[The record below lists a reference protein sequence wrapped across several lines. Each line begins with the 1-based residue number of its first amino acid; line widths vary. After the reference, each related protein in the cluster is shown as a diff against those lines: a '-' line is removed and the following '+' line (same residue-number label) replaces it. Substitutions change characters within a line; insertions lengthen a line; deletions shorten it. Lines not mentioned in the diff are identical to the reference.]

1 MATKKSVALINE
13 TGAGF
18 AVPGAK
24 VRGVAVRSDN
34 GGRSVIKISLID
46 LAPATNG
53 YTVAISDGNSTKLCE
68 LPDLSGAEILSD
80 SIGNLAV
87 SIFYVTADE
96 RFLPVAYGAFSPEAK
111 PEKEVLIDAKRA
123 YYAGDDAGGQE
134 KKSVD
139 DETYDDEVVAAENYY
154 AYESES
160 GMKRGG
166 GNENATDADENVGVQ
181 SGGFKKKEA
190 DEYDL
195 SAFVDEEN
203 GGEKGTY
210 YERIK
215 PQIERL
221 FEEFNEEKSLS
232 EVVPDSRWVKI
243 KYDGDDYYVVG
254 VIYDK
259 NRPLYICYGVEG
271 RYGEKPEKIGDYCSF
286 IPSSIFNLKGDGYWV
301 MYQSAITGKCLSS
314 NDCAEE

>member
-80 SIGNLAV
+80 STGNLAV
-87 SIFYVTADE
+87 LIFYVTEDE

-166 GNENATDADENVGVQ
+166 ENENATDADENVGVQ

-221 FEEFNEEKSLS
+221 FGEFNEEKSLS

-301 MYQSAITGKCLSS
+301 MYQSAITGKCLSVS
-314 NDCAEE
+314 NCADE

>member
-24 VRGVAVRSDN
+24 VRGVAVCSDN
-34 GGRSVIKISLID
+34 GGQGVIKISLID

-53 YTVAISDGNSTKLCE
+53 YTVAISGGNSTKLCK
-68 LPDLSGAEILSD
+68 LPDLSGAEILTD
-80 SIGNLAV
+80 STENLAV
-87 SIFYVTADE
+87 LIFYVTADE
-96 RFLPVAYGAFSPEAK
+96 RFLSVAYGAFSSDAK
-111 PEKEVLIDAKRA
+111 PEKEVLENAKNAYRA
-123 YYAGDDAGGQE
+123 GNDAGGQE

-166 GNENATDADENVGVQ
+166 GNENATDAYENVGVQ

-221 FEEFNEEKSLS
+221 FQEFNEEKSLS
-232 EVVPDSRWVKI
+232 EVVPDSHWVKI

-301 MYQSAITGKCLSS
+301 MYQSAITGKCLSAS
-314 NDCAEE
+314 DCADE

>member
-34 GGRSVIKISLID
+34 GGRSVINISLID

-53 YTVAISDGNSTKLCE
+53 YTVAISDGNLTKLCE

-80 SIGNLAV
+80 STGNLAV

-166 GNENATDADENVGVQ
+166 ENENATDADENVGVQ

-314 NDCAEE
+314 NDCADE

>member
-80 SIGNLAV
+80 STGNLAV
-87 SIFYVTADE
+87 SIFYVTEDE
-96 RFLPVAYGAFSPEAK
+96 RFLPVAYGVFSPEAK

-166 GNENATDADENVGVQ
+166 ENENATDADENVGVQ

-301 MYQSAITGKCLSS
+301 MYQSAITGKCLSAS
-314 NDCAEE
+314 DRADE

>member
-53 YTVAISDGNSTKLCE
+53 YTVAISGGNSTKLCE

-80 SIGNLAV
+80 STGNLAV

-160 GMKRGG
+160 GMKRSG

-232 EVVPDSRWVKI
+232 EVVPDSRWAKI

-259 NRPLYICYGVEG
+259 TRPLYICYGVEG

-301 MYQSAITGKCLSS
+301 MYQSAITGKCLSA
-314 NDCAEE
+314 NDRADE

>member
-80 SIGNLAV
+80 STGNLAV

>member
-80 SIGNLAV
+80 STGNLAV

-160 GMKRGG
+160 GMKRSG

-221 FEEFNEEKSLS
+221 FEEFSEEKSLS

>member
-80 SIGNLAV
+80 STGNLAV

-166 GNENATDADENVGVQ
+166 ENENATDADENVGVQ

-301 MYQSAITGKCLSS
+301 MYQSAITGKCLSA
-314 NDCAEE
+314 NDCADE

>member
-80 SIGNLAV
+80 STGNLAV

-166 GNENATDADENVGVQ
+166 ENENATDADENVGVQ

-314 NDCAEE
+314 NDCADE

>member
-80 SIGNLAV
+80 STGNLAV

-166 GNENATDADENVGVQ
+166 ENANATDADENVGVQ

-301 MYQSAITGKCLSS
+301 MYQSAISGKCLSAS
-314 NDCAEE
+314 DCADE

>member
-80 SIGNLAV
+80 STGNLAV

-166 GNENATDADENVGVQ
+166 ENENATDADENVGVQ

>member
-80 SIGNLAV
+80 STGNLAV
-87 SIFYVTADE
+87 SIFYVTEDE

-111 PEKEVLIDAKRA
+111 PEKEVLRDAKRA

-160 GMKRGG
+160 GMKRSG
-166 GNENATDADENVGVQ
+166 GNENATDAYENVGVQ

-203 GGEKGTY
+203 SGEKGTY

-301 MYQSAITGKCLSS
+301 MYQSAITGKCLSA
-314 NDCAEE
+314 NDCADE

>member
-18 AVPGAK
+18 AVPGTK

-80 SIGNLAV
+80 STGNLAV

-123 YYAGDDAGGQE
+123 YCAGDDAGGQE

-190 DEYDL
+190 DEYDF

-203 GGEKGTY
+203 GGDKGSY

-301 MYQSAITGKCLSS
+301 MYQSAITGKCLSAS
-314 NDCAEE
+314 DCADE

>member
-80 SIGNLAV
+80 STGNLAV

-160 GMKRGG
+160 GMKRSG
-166 GNENATDADENVGVQ
+166 GNENATDAYENGGVQ

-301 MYQSAITGKCLSS
+301 MYQSAISGKCLSAS
-314 NDCAEE
+314 DRADE

>member
-80 SIGNLAV
+80 STGNLAV

-160 GMKRGG
+160 GMKRSG
-166 GNENATDADENVGVQ
+166 GNENATDAYENVGVQ

>member
-80 SIGNLAV
+80 STGNLAV

-166 GNENATDADENVGVQ
+166 ENENATYDNENVGVK
-181 SGGFKKKEA
+181 SGGFEKKET

-301 MYQSAITGKCLSS
+301 MYQSAITGKCLSA
-314 NDCAEE
+314 NDRADE

>member
-53 YTVAISDGNSTKLCE
+53 YTVAISDGNSTKLCG

-80 SIGNLAV
+80 STGNLAV

-166 GNENATDADENVGVQ
+166 ENENATDADENVGVQ

-286 IPSSIFNLKGDGYWV
+286 IPYSIFNLKGDGYWV
-301 MYQSAITGKCLSS
+301 MYQSAISGKCLSAS
-314 NDCAEE
+314 DCADE

>member
-80 SIGNLAV
+80 STGNLAV
-87 SIFYVTADE
+87 SIFYVTEDE

-166 GNENATDADENVGVQ
+166 ENENATDADENVGVQ

-301 MYQSAITGKCLSS
+301 MYQSAITGKCLSAS
-314 NDCAEE
+314 DCADE

>member
-53 YTVAISDGNSTKLCE
+53 YTVAISGGKLTKLCK
-68 LPDLSGAEILSD
+68 LPDLSGAEILTD
-80 SIGNLAV
+80 STGNLAV

-160 GMKRGG
+160 GMKRSG
-166 GNENATDADENVGVQ
+166 GNENATDAYENVGVQ

-203 GGEKGTY
+203 GGEKGFG
-210 YERIK
+210 EDLRRRI
-215 PQIERL
+215 
-221 FEEFNEEKSLS
+221 
-232 EVVPDSRWVKI
+232 
-243 KYDGDDYYVVG
+243 
-254 VIYDK
+254 
-259 NRPLYICYGVEG
+259 
-271 RYGEKPEKIGDYCSF
+271 
-286 IPSSIFNLKGDGYWV
+286 
-301 MYQSAITGKCLSS
+301 
-314 NDCAEE
+314 

>member
-80 SIGNLAV
+80 STGNLAV

-181 SGGFKKKEA
+181 SGGYKKKEA

>member
-24 VRGVAVRSDN
+24 VRGVAVCSDN
-34 GGRSVIKISLID
+34 GGQGVIKISLID

-53 YTVAISDGNSTKLCE
+53 YTVAISGGNLTKLCE

-80 SIGNLAV
+80 STGNLAV
-87 SIFYVTADE
+87 SIFYVTEDE

-166 GNENATDADENVGVQ
+166 ENENATDADENVGVK
-181 SGGFKKKEA
+181 SGGFEKKET

-221 FEEFNEEKSLS
+221 FEEFNEEKLLS
-232 EVVPDSRWVKI
+232 EVVPDSRWAKI

-259 NRPLYICYGVEG
+259 TRPLYICYGVEG

-301 MYQSAITGKCLSS
+301 MYQSAITGKCLSA
-314 NDCAEE
+314 NDRADE

>member
-24 VRGVAVRSDN
+24 VRGVAVCSDN
-34 GGRSVIKISLID
+34 GGQGVIKISLID

-80 SIGNLAV
+80 STGNLAV

-160 GMKRGG
+160 GMKRSG

-190 DEYDL
+190 DEYDF

-301 MYQSAITGKCLSS
+301 MYQSAITGKCLFTR
-314 NDCAEE
+314 DCADE

>member
-1 MATKKSVALINE
+1 METKRSVALINE

-24 VRGVAVRSDN
+24 VRGVAVCSDN
-34 GGRSVIKISLID
+34 GGQGVIKISLID

-53 YTVAISDGNSTKLCE
+53 YTVAISGGNLTKLCE
-68 LPDLSGAEILSD
+68 LPDLRGAEILTD
-80 SIGNLAV
+80 STENLAV
-87 SIFYVTADE
+87 LIFYVTADE
-96 RFLPVAYGAFSPEAK
+96 RFLSVAYGAFSSDAK
-111 PEKEVLIDAKRA
+111 SEKEVLENAKNAYRA
-123 YYAGDDAGGQE
+123 GNDAGGQTE
-134 KKSVD
+134 KSVD
-139 DETYDDEVVAAENYY
+139 DETYDDEVVAVENYY
-154 AYESES
+154 EYESGLGIKGEN
-160 GMKRGG
+160 K
-166 GNENATDADENVGVQ
+166 NENATYDNENVGVK
-181 SGGFKKKEA
+181 SGGFEKKET
-190 DEYDL
+190 DEYDF

-203 GGEKGTY
+203 GGDKGSY

-221 FEEFNEEKSLS
+221 FETFDEEKSLS

-254 VIYDK
+254 IIYDK
-259 NRPLYICYGVEG
+259 NRPLYVCYGVEG

-301 MYQSAITGKCLSS
+301 MYQSAITGKCLFTR
-314 NDCAEE
+314 DCADE

>member
-80 SIGNLAV
+80 STGNLAV
-87 SIFYVTADE
+87 SIFYVTEDE

-166 GNENATDADENVGVQ
+166 ENENATDADENVGVQ

>member
-80 SIGNLAV
+80 STGNLAV

-166 GNENATDADENVGVQ
+166 ENENATDADENVGVQ

-301 MYQSAITGKCLSS
+301 MYQSAISGKCLSAS
-314 NDCAEE
+314 DCADE

>member
-46 LAPATNG
+46 LALATNG

-80 SIGNLAV
+80 STGNLAV
-87 SIFYVTADE
+87 SIFYVTEDE

-166 GNENATDADENVGVQ
+166 ENENATYDNENVGVK
-181 SGGFKKKEA
+181 SGGFEKKET

>member
-80 SIGNLAV
+80 STGNLAV

-166 GNENATDADENVGVQ
+166 ENENATDADENVGVQ

-301 MYQSAITGKCLSS
+301 MYQSAISGKCLSS

>member
-80 SIGNLAV
+80 STGNLAV

-166 GNENATDADENVGVQ
+166 ENENATDADENVGVQ

-301 MYQSAITGKCLSS
+301 MYQSAITGKCLSAS
-314 NDCAEE
+314 DCADE

>member
-80 SIGNLAV
+80 STGNLAV
-87 SIFYVTADE
+87 SIFYVTEDE

-301 MYQSAITGKCLSS
+301 MYQSAITGKCLSAS
-314 NDCAEE
+314 DCADE

>member
-80 SIGNLAV
+80 STGNLAV
-87 SIFYVTADE
+87 SIFYVTEDE

-160 GMKRGG
+160 GMKRSG

>member
-80 SIGNLAV
+80 STGNLAV

-160 GMKRGG
+160 GMKRSG
-166 GNENATDADENVGVQ
+166 GNENATDAYENVGVQ

-301 MYQSAITGKCLSS
+301 MYQSAITGKCLSA
-314 NDCAEE
+314 NDCADE

>member
-80 SIGNLAV
+80 STGNLAV
-87 SIFYVTADE
+87 SIFYVTEDE

-160 GMKRGG
+160 GMKRSG

-203 GGEKGTY
+203 SGEKGTY

-254 VIYDK
+254 VIYGK

>member
-80 SIGNLAV
+80 STGNLAV
-87 SIFYVTADE
+87 SIFYVTEDE

-160 GMKRGG
+160 GMKRSGE
-166 GNENATDADENVGVQ
+166 NENATDADENVGVQ

-203 GGEKGTY
+203 GGEKGIY

-301 MYQSAITGKCLSS
+301 MYQSAITGKCLSAS
-314 NDCAEE
+314 DRADE

>member
-1 MATKKSVALINE
+1 MATKKSVALISE

-80 SIGNLAV
+80 STGNLAV
-87 SIFYVTADE
+87 SIFYVTEDE

-314 NDCAEE
+314 NDCSEE

>member
-1 MATKKSVALINE
+1 
-13 TGAGF
+13 
-18 AVPGAK
+18 
-24 VRGVAVRSDN
+24 
-34 GGRSVIKISLID
+34 
-46 LAPATNG
+46 
-53 YTVAISDGNSTKLCE
+53 
-68 LPDLSGAEILSD
+68 
-80 SIGNLAV
+80 
-87 SIFYVTADE
+87 
-96 RFLPVAYGAFSPEAK
+96 
-111 PEKEVLIDAKRA
+111 
-123 YYAGDDAGGQE
+123 
-134 KKSVD
+134 
-139 DETYDDEVVAAENYY
+139 
-154 AYESES
+154 
-160 GMKRGG
+160 MKRGG
-166 GNENATDADENVGVQ
+166 ENENATDADENVGVQ

-314 NDCAEE
+314 NDCADE

>member
-80 SIGNLAV
+80 STGNLAV

-166 GNENATDADENVGVQ
+166 ENANATDADENVGVQ

-301 MYQSAITGKCLSS
+301 MYQSAITGKCLFTR
-314 NDCAEE
+314 DCADE

>member
-80 SIGNLAV
+80 STGNLAV

-111 PEKEVLIDAKRA
+111 PEKEVLIDAERA

-166 GNENATDADENVGVQ
+166 ENENATDADENVGVK

-221 FEEFNEEKSLS
+221 FQEFNEEKSLS

-301 MYQSAITGKCLSS
+301 MYQSAITGKCLSA
-314 NDCAEE
+314 NDRADE